1 MNSSREQ
8 NAGGDK
14 DISDGAQNKR
24 NEGSVPEGKEEEDA
38 ENMSIDPDK
47 AQKELPYSKGKP
59 TKNVAEMSQ
68 EDKSYKEE
76 VSSSD
81 EEEMKTNITRE
92 ESEQEAD
99 EMQKSDSEGDGE
111 DASGKEPDIS
121 DAKRLSSSADLEI
134 SDDEPLVNSSN

>member
-1 MNSSREQ
+1 MNSSRQQ
-8 NAGGDK
+8 NAGGDR

-38 ENMSIDPDK
+38 ENMSIDPNK

-68 EDKSYKEE
+68 DDKSYKEE

-81 EEEMKTNITRE
+81 EEMNTNIMRE
-92 ESEQEAD
+92 ESGQEAD

-111 DASGKEPDIS
+111 DAYGKEPDIS

>member
-1 MNSSREQ
+1 MNSSRQQ

-24 NEGSVPEGKEEEDA
+24 NEGSVIEGKEEEDV
-38 ENMSIDPDK
+38 ENMSMDPDK

-68 EDKSYKEE
+68 DDKSYKEE
-76 VSSSD
+76 VSSSA
-81 EEEMKTNITRE
+81 EEMNTNITRE

-99 EMQKSDSEGDGE
+99 EMQKSDSEIDGE
-111 DASGKEPDIS
+111 DAYGEEPDIS